1 MVNEALG
8 LRGRQVDEKRRQ
20 EDRSSE
26 ASCEIPSQ
34 DRDIILVTFI
44 IPLQVRERNELQLIR
59 VLSSHT
65 LLSCSIQKLENAAPS
80 ALFNIGVVTILT
92 RRELLS
98 VLIRLEQSIL
108 TFFLLLADVEFGC
121 LLGNC
126 QHL

>member
-44 IPLQVRERNELQLIR
+44 IPLQVRERNKLQLIR
-59 VLSSHT
+59 VSFSHT
-65 LLSCSIQKLENAAPS
+65 LLS
-80 ALFNIGVVTILT
+80 
-92 RRELLS
+92 
-98 VLIRLEQSIL
+98 
-108 TFFLLLADVEFGC
+108 
-121 LLGNC
+121 
-126 QHL
+126 